1 MRERIVQAA
10 AGLVAE
16 KGVAGVSLDDVRAR
30 TGASRSQLHHY
41 SEDRDDLIGPASRRT
56 RNRDDGQH
64 PRLNSFV
71 QGWAS
76 PDGVW
81 L

>member
-1 MRERIVQAA
+1 
-10 AGLVAE
+10 
-16 KGVAGVSLDDVRAR
+16 
-30 TGASRSQLHHY
+30 
-41 SEDRDDLIGPASRRT
+41 LIGPASRRT

-71 QGWAS
+71 QGQAS